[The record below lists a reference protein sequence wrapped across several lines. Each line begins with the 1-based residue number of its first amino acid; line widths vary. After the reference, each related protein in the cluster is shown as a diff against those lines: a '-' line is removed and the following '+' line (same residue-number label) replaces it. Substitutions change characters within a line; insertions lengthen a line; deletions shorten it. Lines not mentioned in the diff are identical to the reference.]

1 MNTGTPTD
9 EEKDQV
15 KLNQQ
20 ASTDTSRPAATDDGA
35 SAMPPPTAS
44 PPPLPP
50 NPPPAPSP
58 PSTIP
63 PLADT
68 EQKKQNIGIGTKNIG
83 VEENLKP
90 KPPQPVMPMTAP
102 PSAPS
107 QTTPPPPPP
116 DEKATIEVQTTDIPI
131 KSYTR
136 EESTQT
142 PALTPLPAKAVPPA
156 LPKQETPTPQ
166 SSSTL
171 TPPIKGTL
179 SVQASSGPTATIV
192 VLAILALIFGTA
204 GGFFGFRFWDKLKTS
219 ASTTVTP
226 SASTNGAS
234 TQQTYTNDKY
244 KFSLNFPVGWVA
256 STIDPQAED
265 IVFAANQESL
275 AESPSGYRVEIVF
288 QDSQG
293 KTLKSWVEANAV
305 TTNEKKPIKEITI
318 SQATA
323 YQQEQTN
330 IRPAVATYLEQS
342 GKIMI
347 VTYTAPPASMA
358 EGGDFYN
365 DIINSITFI

>member
-1 MNTGTPTD
+1 MNTGPPTD
-9 EEKDQV
+9 DEKDQV
-15 KLNQQ
+15 KLNQKI
-20 ASTDTSRPAATDDGA
+20 SDP
-35 SAMPPPTAS
+35 
-44 PPPLPP
+44 
-50 NPPPAPSP
+50 
-58 PSTIP
+58 TIP
-63 PLADT
+63 PSVDN

-90 KPPQPVMPMTAP
+90 KPAQPVMPMPSP

-107 QTTPPPPPP
+107 QAPPSPPPPLTPAAPAPP
-116 DEKATIEVQTTDIPI
+116 IDEKATIEVQTTDIPI

-136 EESTQT
+136 EKPT
-142 PALTPLPAKAVPPA
+142 PVSAPTPLPANAVPRAP
-156 LPKQETPTPQ
+156 LQQKNQTPQ
-166 SSSTL
+166 SSPA
-171 TPPIKGTL
+171 PPIK
-179 SVQASSGPTATIV
+179 VNSGPTATIV
-192 VLAILALIFGTA
+192 VLAIMALIFGGA
-204 GGFFGFRFWDKLKTS
+204 GGFFGFRYWDKLKTS

-226 SASTNGAS
+226 SASSNEAS

-244 KFSLNFPVGWVA
+244 KFSLNFPVGWFA
-256 STIDPQAED
+256 STIDPQAEN
-265 IVFAANQESL
+265 IVFASNQESL
-275 AESPSGYRVEIVF
+275 DASPSGDRVEIVF

-330 IRPAVATYLEQS
+330 IRPAVVTYLERP